1 MGCVGLEK
9 NIQHKCNRRHAQTK
23 FVPLERLELWTVQA
37 TEVGHDELLLM
48 KN

>member
-9 NIQHKCNRRHAQTK
+9 NIQQKRNRRHAQTK
-23 FVPLERLELWTVQA
+23 FVPSERLKLWTVQA
-37 TEVGHDELLLM
+37 TEVGHDDLLLM